1 VHVPDVKAT
10 QVDIDPRVLFLHPYN
25 HMEPDAVP
33 VGAVGLVNL
42 LPGKAL
48 GRFASEVTSGELA
61 AARVILIDAHWFFP
75 LGILEGMVTALR
87 RVNPSARIVV
97 GGIASAFYAEIF
109 FERYPVDYVLTGDVE
124 TVFATLVGH
133 LLAGEEPPP
142 LPGVWSASTPGRSP
156 PDGAR
161 IRAAEFDAI
170 DWLTIDWFPS
180 YRATMLALHARY
192 RAQIGDSA
200 PLCYPYLPVT
210 RGCRRACSFCYGS
223 YHDRVFGRGIRMRD
237 PEVLLRDL
245 RAIEAAPELAFV
257 SILFA
262 DEGLMAP
269 YAPMLEGKHLQLD
282 AFLYFCGNA
291 DPDVLEQVRSGF
303 AGTVNFSVIQAPDLE
318 SLPSDPSRAVQQQ
331 GLSALVARI
340 DGMERTGARFYHL
353 HAPAAPEVTARD
365 RPGSSIQSDWG
376 IDWEVIRPD
385 MTQLRNGGDEELRE
399 QLGQVVAAARSAS
412 ALHVARL
419 LVPTL
424 RSVLDTKRYRED
436 VFRER
441 DGGDPLATRILRT
454 YRRALHT
461 HRVYGFESVE
471 LALRASTTDGEARW
485 ARPGDAV
492 DGRCV
497 WTAGVHG
504 FGWEGEVKVDAGGP
518 SAVGPCPTLLAWDE
532 APIDLAA
539 WPRTI
544 VPVVPVPP
552 GSSRTVRVGGRT
564 EGTDL
569 LLWLEDGGARVEHRL
584 PHGLGLIE
592 AEILAGRSEH
602 WRGPE
607 VAPECEARLWPAHT
621 WPASV
626 CAELRGRPVQ
636 AFTPALR
643 LAHLKVEPTHLYL
656 ELRGGADVSIALV
669 VFPRE
674 PGQRYLGSKRL
685 AFAYRIRRGTMDL
698 GELQRA
704 LARALD
710 RADARMG

>member
-1 VHVPDVKAT
+1 VKADP
-10 QVDIDPRVLFLHPYN
+10 VDIDPRVLFLHPYN

-48 GRFASEVTSGELA
+48 GRFASEVTPDELR

-75 LGILEGMVTALR
+75 LGILDGMARALR
-87 RVNPSARIVV
+87 RVNPTARIVV

-109 FERYPVDYVLTGDVE
+109 FERYAVDYVLTGDVE
-124 TVFATLVGH
+124 TVFATLIGH
-133 LLAGEEPPP
+133 LLAGEQPPE
-142 LPGVWSASTPGRSP
+142 LPGVWSAAAPGRAP
-156 PDGAR
+156 PEGSR

-180 YRATMLALHARY
+180 YRKTMLALHARY

-210 RGCRRACSFCYGS
+210 RGCRRACAFCYGS

-245 RAIEAAPELAFV
+245 RAIEADPELAFV

-269 YAPMLEGKHLQLD
+269 YAPMLEGKRLELD

-291 DPDVLEQVRSGF
+291 DPEVLEKVRSGF

-318 SLPSDPSRAVQQQ
+318 PLPSDPSRAAQQQ
-331 GLSALVARI
+331 GLRALVARI

-353 HAPAAPEVTARD
+353 HAPAAPEVTTRD
-365 RPGSSIQSDWG
+365 RPGSPIQSDWG

-385 MTQLRNGGDEELRE
+385 MTRLQEGTADELRE
-399 QLGQVVAAARSAS
+399 QLGQVVSAARSAS
-412 ALHVARL
+412 ALHVSRL

-424 RSVLDTKRYRED
+424 RAILDTKRYRED
-436 VFRER
+436 VFCER

-454 YRRALHT
+454 YRQALHT
-461 HRVYGFESVE
+461 HRVYGFESVD
-471 LALRASTTDGEARW
+471 LSLRSATGQAGPCW
-485 ARPGDAV
+485 ARPGAAV
-492 DGRCV
+492 EGSCT
-497 WTAGVHG
+497 WTAGIHG
-504 FGWEGEVKVDAGGP
+504 FGWEGEARVDAGAP
-518 SAVGPCPTLLAWDE
+518 CAIGPCPTLLAWGDT
-532 APIDLAA
+532 PIDLAE

-544 VPVVPVPP
+544 VPVVPVASGP
-552 GSSRTVRVGGRT
+552 RRIVRVGGST
-564 EGTDL
+564 EGTEL
-569 LLWLEDGGARVEHRL
+569 LLWVEDGDARVEHRL

-592 AEILAGRSEH
+592 AEILTGRSEH

-607 VAPECEARLWPAHT
+607 VVPECEAGLWPAPA

-626 CAELRGRPVQ
+626 CSEIRGRPAQ
-636 AFTPALR
+636 SLTPALR
-643 LAHLKVEPTHLYL
+643 LVHLKVEPTHLFL
-656 ELRGGADVSIALV
+656 ELRGGADVSVALV
-669 VFPRE
+669 VFPRVA
-674 PGQRYLGSKRL
+674 GQPYLGSQRL

-698 GELQRA
+698 GDLQRA
-704 LARALD
+704 FARALQ
-710 RADARMG
+710 RADARID